1 MARGPLKLSH
11 ERFCVRRPSFIGG
24 ASRVLDLF
32 GTLQEYNRSVTPE
45 IADQRAMFS
54 DFRAIRAD
62 LERVIECSEEA
73 IAGGTLGKNA

>member
-1 MARGPLKLSH
+1 MNDYLFA
-11 ERFCVRRPSFIGG
+11 RPSFMGG

-54 DFRAIRAD
+54 DFRAIGTD
-62 LERVIECSEEA
+62 LERVIKRSEEA
-73 IAGGTLGKNA
+73 IAGGTLGKKA

>member
-1 MARGPLKLSH
+1 MNDYLFA
-11 ERFCVRRPSFIGG
+11 RPSFMGG

-54 DFRAIRAD
+54 DFRAIGAD
-62 LERVIECSEEA
+62 LERVIKRSEEA
-73 IAGGTLGKNA
+73 IAGGTLGKKA

>member
-1 MARGPLKLSH
+1 M
-11 ERFCVRRPSFIGG
+11 GG

-54 DFRAIRAD
+54 DFRAIGAD
-62 LERVIECSEEA
+62 LERVIKRSEEA
-73 IAGGTLGKNA
+73 IAGGTLGKKA